1 MEAIGGYFSL
11 ELPLNAK
18 GELYPEAIKLNAGRF
33 CLEYILRA
41 RKYKKIYLA
50 YYTCDSVLQTIKKL
64 GLEYE
69 FYHIDE
75 QLHIASHIELKQ
87 NEVLIYCNYYG
98 LQDEYVEQLSK
109 EYGKHLIIDNSQA
122 FYSCPIPHIDTFN
135 SCRKFFGVADGAYLF
150 TEKKLD
156 IVLSYDHSIG
166 RMKYLAE
173 RIDRSAEEAFPAFH
187 NNEDIIDHSNIS
199 RMSKITQRIMNTIDY
214 DIVAKRRIQNYRML
228 DSVLRET
235 NSFHKKIN
243 KNTVPMIYPYL
254 IQDGDKLRKWLIE
267 HKVYVAKYWSNVE
280 TWVGKNSLEASIAKD
295 LIPLPID
302 QRYGEEEMRYII
314 NLIVKNRFTSTV
326 GNRFI

>member
-41 RKYKKIYLA
+41 RQYKKIYLA
-50 YYTCDSVLQTIKKL
+50 YYTCDSVLQPIKKL

-75 QLHIASHIELKQ
+75 QLHIASHIELRQ
-87 NEVLIYCNYYG
+87 NEALIYCNYYG
-98 LQDEYVEQLSK
+98 LLDEYVEQLSK

-156 IVLSYDHSIG
+156 IVLSYDHSTN
-166 RMKYLAE
+166 RMKYLLE
-173 RIDRSAEEAFPAFH
+173 RIDSSAEEAFPAFH
-187 NNEDIIDHSNIS
+187 NNEEIIDHSNIT
-199 RMSKITQRIMNTIDY
+199 RMSKITQRMMDTIDY
-214 DIVAKRRIQNYRML
+214 DMVAKRRIQNYRML
-228 DSVLRET
+228 DRVLMET

-243 KNTVPMIYPYL
+243 KNTVPMVYPYL
-254 IQDGDKLRKWLIE
+254 IQGGNKLRKWLIE
-267 HKVYVAKYWSNVE
+267 HKVYVAKYWPNVE
-280 TWVGKNSLEASIAKD
+280 EWLNEDSFEVYLAND
-295 LIPLPID
+295 LLPLPID
-302 QRYGEEEMRYII
+302 QRYGKEEMKYII
-314 NLIVKNRFTSTV
+314 QLIQSYA
-326 GNRFI
+326 

>member
-41 RKYKKIYLA
+41 RQYKKIYLA
-50 YYTCDSVLQTIKKL
+50 YYTCDSVLQPIKKL

-98 LQDEYVEQLSK
+98 LLDEYVEQLSK

-156 IVLSYDHSIG
+156 IVLS
-166 RMKYLAE
+166 
-173 RIDRSAEEAFPAFH
+173 
-187 NNEDIIDHSNIS
+187 
-199 RMSKITQRIMNTIDY
+199 
-214 DIVAKRRIQNYRML
+214 
-228 DSVLRET
+228 
-235 NSFHKKIN
+235 
-243 KNTVPMIYPYL
+243 
-254 IQDGDKLRKWLIE
+254 
-267 HKVYVAKYWSNVE
+267 
-280 TWVGKNSLEASIAKD
+280 
-295 LIPLPID
+295 
-302 QRYGEEEMRYII
+302 
-314 NLIVKNRFTSTV
+314 
-326 GNRFI
+326 

>member
-41 RKYKKIYLA
+41 RQYKKIYLA
-50 YYTCDSVLQTIKKL
+50 YYTCDSVLQPIKKL

-109 EYGKHLIIDNSQA
+109 EYENHLIIDNSQA

-187 NNEDIIDHSNIS
+187 NNEDIIDHSNIT
-199 RMSKITQRIMNTIDY
+199 RMSKITQRMMDTIDY
-214 DIVAKRRIQNYRML
+214 DMVAKRRIQNYRML
-228 DSVLRET
+228 DRVLMET

-243 KNTVPMIYPYL
+243 KNTVPMVYPYL
-254 IQDGDKLRKWLIE
+254 IQGGNKLRKWLIE
-267 HKVYVAKYWSNVE
+267 HKVYVAKYWPNVE
-280 TWVGKNSLEASIAKD
+280 EWLNEDSFEVYLAND
-295 LIPLPID
+295 LLPLPID
-302 QRYGEEEMRYII
+302 QRYGKEEMKYII
-314 NLIVKNRFTSTV
+314 QLIQSYA
-326 GNRFI
+326 